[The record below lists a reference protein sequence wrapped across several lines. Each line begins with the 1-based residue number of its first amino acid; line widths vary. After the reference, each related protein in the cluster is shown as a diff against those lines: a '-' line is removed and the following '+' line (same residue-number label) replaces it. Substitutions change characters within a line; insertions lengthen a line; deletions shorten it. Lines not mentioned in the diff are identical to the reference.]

1 MKQNIISP
9 ESFSGSFL
17 YSVGVHI
24 TIAVSVV
31 FLLKINLS
39 TPAIPT
45 ESTIELGY
53 ESFDQPPAPTEVVQK
68 VKTVVQEEIQ
78 PETKSL
84 PTDSAKELQDT
95 KGDLSGTQA
104 ATAPVQA
111 ASEGTGTAATTPFYK
126 TKPKYPKAALV
137 AGTEGWVMLKVDI
150 NEKGEV
156 ENVRVVDGEQR
167 NLFGS
172 EAKRAVEQWKYRPF
186 VTGEGKPVR
195 KADHQVK
202 VEFKLQDA
210 G

>member
-1 MKQNIISP
+1 MKPNIISP
-9 ESFSGSFL
+9 ESSPGSFI
-17 YSVGVHI
+17 YSVAVHV

-39 TPAIPT
+39 SPVVIP

-53 ESFDQPPAPTEVVQK
+53 ETFDRPPEPTKEVQHIRQ
-68 VKTVVQEEIQ
+68 VVQEEV
-78 PETKSL
+78 PRETQSL
-84 PTDSAKELQDT
+84 PDNSVKELQDAQ
-95 KGDLSGTQA
+95 GVVSGTQA
-104 ATAPVQA
+104 AAAPVKA
-111 ASEGTGTAATTPFYK
+111 SSEGSGTAATTPYYK
-126 TKPKYPKAALV
+126 IKPKYPKAALV

-150 NEKGEV
+150 KEDGSV

-167 NLFGS
+167 NLFQS

-186 VTGEGKPVR
+186 TNDDGKPFK